1 MKVGARRPTPVT
13 MASIIIAD
21 ENEGRRNLLAG
32 SIEREGFQVTR
43 TGTLRQCEGTA
54 LATMPDVVLIDG
66 EWQTGD
72 AIDAASRLSSDPE
85 FELKCRI
92 VVLSS
97 QSGEDYLVSAT
108 KAGVSEVLSKPVD
121 MNKLL
126 VQLDKHAKKMFVPP
140 PAEVETGSGTGFFD
154 VSITPGD
161 PSWSLPILRD
171 LLGEDSIDSE
181 FVSGLLSRVKE
192 DEGIDI
198 DVDDEVMEKLLRAAF
213 DELILG
219 AEVEIELGDDEEL
232 IFDEDEELTD
242 EQKDERRKQQR
253 KSRRTEMRSRLVEA
267 MEEQSEEI
275 QLKLEGDLEKLTDPP
290 EKVAILTPDTGLVHI
305 DPNALEMTRLTIEV
319 VRDLLWEMGLPIRE
333 NLAMYSTQVEDATQM
348 LEDSLASLPEQLQT
362 EDAESNDADGEDDSD
377 ADEAAGSDAEVEDS
391 EDLKVEDAAGSDSEE

>member
-1 MKVGARRPTPVT
+1 
-13 MASIIIAD
+13 MASVIVAD

-32 SIEREGFQVTR
+32 SIEREGYQVTR

-54 LATMPDVVLIDG
+54 LATMPDVVLIEG

-85 FELKCRI
+85 FDLKCRI
-92 VVLSS
+92 MVLSS

-126 VQLDKHAKKMFVPP
+126 AQLDKHAKKMFVPP
-140 PAEVETGSGTGFFD
+140 PADIKTGSGTGFFD

-192 DEGIDI
+192 EEGIDI
-198 DVDDEVMEKLLRAAF
+198 EIDSEVMEKVLRAAF

-219 AEVEIELGDDEEL
+219 AEVEIELGDDDEL

-242 EQKDERRKQQR
+242 EQKDERRKEHR

-267 MEEQSEEI
+267 MENQAEEI
-275 QLKLEGDLEKLTDPP
+275 QQKLEVDLEKLTDPP

-305 DPNALEMTRLTIEV
+305 DPNALEMTRLTLEV
-319 VRDLLWEMGLPIRE
+319 VRDLLWEMGLSVRE
-333 NLAMYSTQVEDATQM
+333 NIAMYSTQVEDATQM
-348 LEDSLASLPEQLQT
+348 LEDALASLPEKQQAD
-362 EDAESNDADGEDDSD
+362 DAETSD
-377 ADEAAGSDAEVEDS
+377 ADDADA
-391 EDLKVEDAAGSDSEE
+391 DDAAGSDSEE